1 MQILFNHRVVDMS
14 VANNNF
20 FYMKNYPLKTIIA
33 NAKTLS
39 PFYKNLYKEIND
51 DGNWSLEDLPLIN
64 QKLFWESNK
73 IKENQLLTNELSDGI
88 IFKSG
93 GTTGDPKFSAFT
105 KLEWDTMTGTFGT
118 HFGEN
123 GLNNGDRVAN
133 LFYVG
138 QLYASF
144 IFLSD
149 TIERCPVD
157 VTIFPISGSAPA
169 EFILNTLRDF
179 SINVV
184 LCVPTTI
191 MTLADYVS
199 ENKIT
204 GINLEKI
211 YFGGET
217 MYEDQR
223 QHLKEVFPGV
233 EIRSVGYASVDAGLL
248 GFADES
254 CDYNEHRQFD
264 NHHIIEIIDEQTG
277 MPINEV
283 GKKGKIYST
292 NLSRLLMP
300 IIRYPVGDNGQW
312 VEEEGSRNR
321 KFKILGRSEEGA
333 RIGPITFYVE
343 DLQHIL
349 KKFQSEFTYSNT
361 QMIINHYDHKDGLT
375 IKIAVSDKPDNTDI
389 LTKKLINEIY
399 KERHMFEEEIAKNKV
414 HPIKIE
420 WCHSDEL
427 EINNRTGKLLQII
440 DKRF

>member
-1 MQILFNHRVVDMS
+1 
-14 VANNNF
+14 
-20 FYMKNYPLKTIIA
+20 MKNYPLKTIIA
-33 NAKTLS
+33 NAKSLS
-39 PFYKNLYKEIND
+39 PFYRNLYKELDD
-51 DGNWSLEDLPLIN
+51 DGNWNLEDLPLTD
-64 QKLFWESNK
+64 QKTFWQANK
-73 IKENQLLTNELSDGI
+73 IKENQLLTGELSDGI
-88 IFKSG
+88 VFKSG
-93 GTTGDPKFSAFT
+93 GTTGDPKFSAYT
-105 KLEWDTMTGTFGT
+105 KMEWDTMTGTFGT
-118 HFGEN
+118 HFGDN

-169 EFILNTLRDF
+169 EFILNTLKDF
-179 SINVV
+179 NINVV

-199 ENKIT
+199 TNKIE

-233 EIRSVGYASVDAGLL
+233 KIRSVGYASVDAGLL

-264 NHHIIEIIDEQTG
+264 NHHIIEIIDEQSG
-277 MPINEV
+277 EPICEPNI
-283 GKKGKIYST
+283 KGKIYST

-300 IIRYPVGDNGQW
+300 IIRYPVGDNGYW
-312 VEEEGSRNR
+312 VGDEGSKNR

-333 RIGPITFYVE
+333 RIGPITFYLE
-343 DLQHIL
+343 DLLHIL
-349 KKFQSEFTYSNT
+349 KKFKFDFSYSNT
-361 QMIINHYDHKDGLT
+361 QMIIKHFDNKDGLT
-375 IKIAVSDKPDNTDI
+375 IKIAVQDKPENSEN
-389 LTKKLINEIY
+389 LTQKLIREIY

-427 EINNRTGKLLQII
+427 EINSRTGKLLQII

>member
-1 MQILFNHRVVDMS
+1 
-14 VANNNF
+14 
-20 FYMKNYPLKTIIA
+20 MKNYPLNTIIA

-39 PFYKNLYKEIND
+39 PYYKKLYGNLNN
-51 DGNWSLEDLPLIN
+51 DGNWKLEDLPLVE
-64 QKLFWESNK
+64 QKSFWEANK
-73 IKENQLLTNELSDGI
+73 INENKLLTSNLTNGI
-88 IFKSG
+88 VFKSG

-123 GLNNGDRVAN
+123 GLATGDKVAN

-169 EFILNTLRDF
+169 EFILNTIKDF
-179 SINVV
+179 DINVV

-191 MTLADYVS
+191 MTLADYIIA
-199 ENKIT
+199 NKIQ
-204 GINLEKI
+204 GIKLEKI

-217 MYEDQR
+217 MYDDQR
-223 QHLKEVFPGV
+223 EYLKGVFPDV
-233 EIRSVGYASVDAGLL
+233 KIRSVGYASVDAGLL

-254 CDYNEHRQFD
+254 CDHNEHRQFD
-264 NHHIIEIIDEQTG
+264 NHNIVEIVDEQTG
-277 MPINEV
+277 KSIKEPNI
-283 GKKGKIYST
+283 KGKIYST

-300 IIRYPVGDNGQW
+300 IIRYPVGDNGYW
-312 VEEEGSRNR
+312 VEEENTANR

-333 RIGPITFYVE
+333 RIGPITFYME
-343 DLQHIL
+343 DLKHIL
-349 KKFQSEFTYSNT
+349 KKFQHKVNYSNA
-361 QMIINHYDHKDGLT
+361 QMVIVHFDNKDGLI
-375 IKIAVSDKPDNTDI
+375 IKIAIQEIIHNKDDI
-389 LTKKLINEIY
+389 TKELLATIY
-399 KERHMFEEEIAKNKV
+399 NERHMFEEEIAKNKI
-414 HPIKIE
+414 HPIQIE
-420 WCHSDEL
+420 WCHSSDL
-427 EINNRTGKLLQII
+427 EINKRTGKLLQII

>member
-1 MQILFNHRVVDMS
+1 
-14 VANNNF
+14 
-20 FYMKNYPLKTIIA
+20 MKNYPLKTIIA
-33 NAKTLS
+33 NAKSLS
-39 PFYKNLYKEIND
+39 PFYKNLYKEINSI
-51 DGNWSLEDLPLIN
+51 GNLILADLPLIE
-64 QKLFWESNK
+64 QKSFWEANK
-73 IKENQLLTNELSDGI
+73 IKDNQLLTGDLSDGI
-88 IFKSG
+88 VFKSG
-93 GTTGDPKFSAFT
+93 GTTGDPKFSAYT
-105 KLEWDTMTGTFGT
+105 KMEWETMTGTFGT

-157 VTIFPISGSAPA
+157 VTIFPISGSAPP
-169 EFILNTLRDF
+169 EFILNTLKDF
-179 SINVV
+179 DINVV

-199 ENKIT
+199 ANKIE
-204 GINLEKI
+204 GIHLEKI

-248 GFADES
+248 GFADDT

-264 NHHIIEIIDEQTG
+264 NHHIIEIIDEQSG
-277 MPINEV
+277 KPIIKPNI
-283 GKKGKIYST
+283 KGKIYST

-300 IIRYPVGDNGQW
+300 IIRYPVGDNGFW
-312 VEEEGSRNR
+312 VEDEGSKNR

-333 RIGPITFYVE
+333 RIGPITFYME
-343 DLQHIL
+343 DLLHIL
-349 KKFQSEFTYSNT
+349 KKFESEFSYSNT

-375 IKIAVSDKPDNTDI
+375 IKIAVQEKPEKTDDI
-389 LTKKLINEIY
+389 TDRLIKAIY
-399 KERHMFEEEIAKNKV
+399 KERHMFEEEIAKNKI

-427 EINNRTGKLLQII
+427 EINTRTGKLLQII

>member
-1 MQILFNHRVVDMS
+1 
-14 VANNNF
+14 
-20 FYMKNYPLKTIIA
+20 MKNYPLKTIIA
-33 NAKTLS
+33 NAKSLS
-39 PFYKNLYKEIND
+39 PFYKNLYKEINSI
-51 DGNWSLEDLPLIN
+51 GNLILADLPLIE
-64 QKLFWESNK
+64 QKSFWEANK
-73 IKENQLLTNELSDGI
+73 IKDNQLLTGDLSDGI
-88 IFKSG
+88 VFKSG
-93 GTTGDPKFSAFT
+93 GTTGDPKFSAYT
-105 KLEWDTMTGTFGT
+105 KMEWETMTGTFGT

-157 VTIFPISGSAPA
+157 VTIFPISGSAPP
-169 EFILNTLRDF
+169 EFILNTLKDF
-179 SINVV
+179 DINVV

-199 ENKIT
+199 ANKIE
-204 GINLEKI
+204 GIHLEKI

-248 GFADES
+248 GFADDT

-264 NHHIIEIIDEQTG
+264 NHHIIEIIDEQSG
-277 MPINEV
+277 KPIIKPNI
-283 GKKGKIYST
+283 KGKIYST

-300 IIRYPVGDNGQW
+300 IIRYPVGDNGFW
-312 VEEEGSRNR
+312 VEDEGSKNR

-333 RIGPITFYVE
+333 RIGPITFYME
-343 DLQHIL
+343 DLLHIL
-349 KKFQSEFTYSNT
+349 KKFESEFSYSNT

-375 IKIAVSDKPDNTDI
+375 IKIAVQEKPEKTDDI
-389 LTKKLINEIY
+389 TDRLIKAIS
-399 KERHMFEEEIAKNKV
+399 KERHMFEEEIAKNKI

-427 EINNRTGKLLQII
+427 EINTRTGKLLQII